1 MKVIHPI
8 IFFFLF
14 TSTAYSQ
21 SNINNN
27 KPPTGNGKLTITQL
41 WETRAKPFI
50 GKDYFKL
57 TNADSVFK
65 NAGIEMPEGVCLIN
79 LWFADCPPCITE
91 FSDLVKLSE
100 KYADKNF
107 RILSLTFE
115 NDSII
120 DTFRKKYNLP
130 FMPRHVSRE
139 ACYKLNLQ
147 NGFPT
152 NIILNPSGIIAFMSL
167 GGNTNPE
174 KSSLHFEKI
183 LVPAIDSVLRHL

>member
-8 IFFFLF
+8 ILFSLF

-21 SNINNN
+21 SNVNN
-27 KPPTGNGKLTITQL
+27 KPPTEKGKLTISQL
-41 WETRAKPFI
+41 WENRVKPFI

-57 TNADSVFK
+57 TNADSIFK

-79 LWFADCPPCITE
+79 LWFANCRPCITE
-91 FSDLVKLSE
+91 FPDLVKLSE
-100 KYADKNF
+100 KYAGKNF
-107 RILSLTFE
+107 RIVSLTFE

-130 FMPRHVSRE
+130 FMPRHISRE
-139 ACYKLNLQ
+139 ACYELNLK

-152 NIILNPSGIIAFMSL
+152 NIILNTSGIIAHISM
-167 GGNTNPE
+167 GGSSNPE
-174 KSSLHFEKI
+174 TSSLIFEEK
-183 LVPAIDSVLRHL
+183 LVPVIDSILSHL